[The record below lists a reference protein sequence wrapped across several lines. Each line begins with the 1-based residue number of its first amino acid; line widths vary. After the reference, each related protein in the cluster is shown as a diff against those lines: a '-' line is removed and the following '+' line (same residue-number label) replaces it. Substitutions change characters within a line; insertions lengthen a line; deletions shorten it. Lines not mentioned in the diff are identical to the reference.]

1 VIQSPPPQSSTA
13 SGNQL
18 ENALATSYAQYNLS
32 TVQSV
37 IPEMLAN
44 LSTDQEYFDNIAK
57 LRSLCVSEYNNQ
69 LPYFQQQEQQQ
80 LEDTGRAGQS
90 SVLIGNIK
98 AQYQLELS
106 DLQTTESTC
115 LASYSSTASST
126 IEQIG
131 SLTTLL
137 GQLQQKAATNP
148 TDLSD
153 IDPILQNFESI
164 YAQVVAINA
173 VMQSP
178 ATLPPQPASSGFF
191 DCNTQAGGFACNG
204 AGVSM
209 NCTALGGG
217 SLSCA
222 STNGQNLSCTNNGGG
237 LSCSAY

>member
-1 VIQSPPPQSSTA
+1 
-13 SGNQL
+13 
-18 ENALATSYAQYNLS
+18 
-32 TVQSV
+32 
-37 IPEMLAN
+37 MLAN

-57 LRSLCVSEYNNQ
+57 LRSLCVSKYNNQ
-69 LPYFQQQEQQQ
+69 LSYFQEQEQYT
-80 LEDTGRAGQS
+80 LYNVGSSPGGAGGN
-90 SVLIGNIK
+90 SVLLANIK
-98 AQYQLELS
+98 AQYQLQLS

-115 LASYSSTASST
+115 LASYPSTASST
-126 IEQIG
+126 IEQID
-131 SLTTLL
+131 SLTAQLN
-137 GQLQQKAATNP
+137 QLQQKAATNP

-173 VMQSP
+173 IMQSP
-178 ATLPPQPASSGFF
+178 ATLPPQPASTGFF

-209 NCTALGGG
+209 NCTTLGGG

-222 STNGQNLSCTNNGGG
+222 STNGQNLSCTNNGEG